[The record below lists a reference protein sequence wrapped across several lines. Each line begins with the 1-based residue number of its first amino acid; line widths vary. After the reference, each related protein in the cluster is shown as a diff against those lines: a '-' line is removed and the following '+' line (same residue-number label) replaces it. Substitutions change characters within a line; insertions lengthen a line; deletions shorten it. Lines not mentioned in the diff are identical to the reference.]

1 MASRGVDLLITYRIM
16 KLLVTPFDKQEA
28 FKYGIIDKKGKV
40 LRKWSTINKTQEKRS
55 YTILHRFIF
64 NLKRILQKA
73 GLGGKL
79 GTFAV
84 ALATLIREH
93 QEFEEHQKLI
103 ESTVIKYL
111 KQENLYSEILQ
122 EEGDIVGY
130 VPLNDE
136 PVNRCFGIDCYQI
149 GDTIVEEKEYAK
161 YKV

>member
-1 MASRGVDLLITYRIM
+1 MSRPVDLLITYRIM
-16 KLLVTPFDKQEA
+16 KLLVTPFNKQEA
-28 FKYGIIDKKGKV
+28 YKYGIIDDKGKV
-40 LRKWSTINKTQEKRS
+40 LRKWSTIIKPQEKRS
-55 YTILHRFIF
+55 YTILHRFVF
-64 NLKRILQKA
+64 NLKRILQRV

-84 ALATLIREH
+84 ALATLIKEH
-93 QEFEEHQKLI
+93 KEFEEHQKLI

-130 VPLNDE
+130 VPLTDE

>member
-1 MASRGVDLLITYRIM
+1 MSRPVDLLITYRIM
-16 KLLVTPFDKQEA
+16 KLLVTPFNKQEA
-28 FKYGIIDKKGKV
+28 YKYGIIDDKGKV
-40 LRKWSTINKTQEKRS
+40 LRKWSTIIKPQEKRS
-55 YTILHRFIF
+55 YTILHRFVF
-64 NLKRILQKA
+64 NLKRILQRV

-84 ALATLIREH
+84 ALATLIKEH
-93 QEFEEHQKLI
+93 KEFEEHQKLI

>member
-1 MASRGVDLLITYRIM
+1 MSRAVDLLITYRIM
-16 KLLVTPFDKQEA
+16 KILVTPFDKQEA

-40 LRKWSTINKTQEKRS
+40 LRKWSTIIKPQEKKS

-103 ESTVIKYL
+103 ESTIIKYL

>member
-1 MASRGVDLLITYRIM
+1 MSRAVDLLITYRIM

-40 LRKWSTINKTQEKRS
+40 LRKWSTIIKPQEKKS

-103 ESTVIKYL
+103 ESTIIKYL

>member
-1 MASRGVDLLITYRIM
+1 MSRAVDLLITYRSM
-16 KLLVTPFDKQEA
+16 KILVTPFDKQEA

-40 LRKWSTINKTQEKRS
+40 LRKWSTINKSQEKRS

>member
-1 MASRGVDLLITYRIM
+1 MSRAVDLLITYRIM
-16 KLLVTPFDKQEA
+16 KILVTPFDKQEA

>member
-1 MASRGVDLLITYRIM
+1 MSRAVDLLITYRIM
-16 KLLVTPFDKQEA
+16 KILVTPFDKQEA

-40 LRKWSTINKTQEKRS
+40 LRKWSTIIKPQEKKS

-103 ESTVIKYL
+103 ESTIIKYL

-130 VPLNDE
+130 VPLTDE
-136 PVNRCFGIDCYQI
+136 PINRCFGIDCYQI
-149 GDTIVEEKEYAK
+149 GDNIVEEKEYAK

>member
-1 MASRGVDLLITYRIM
+1 MSRAVDLLITYRIM
-16 KLLVTPFDKQEA
+16 KILVTPFDKQEA

-40 LRKWSTINKTQEKRS
+40 LRKWSTIIKPQEKKS

-103 ESTVIKYL
+103 ESAVIKYL

>member
-1 MASRGVDLLITYRIM
+1 MSRAVDLLITYRIM
-16 KLLVTPFDKQEA
+16 KILVTPFDKQEA

-40 LRKWSTINKTQEKRS
+40 LRKWSTINKSQEKRS

-136 PVNRCFGIDCYQI
+136 PVNRCFGIACYQI

>member
-1 MASRGVDLLITYRIM
+1 MSRAVDLLITYRIM
-16 KLLVTPFDKQEA
+16 KILVTPFDKQEA

-40 LRKWSTINKTQEKRS
+40 LRKWSTIIKPQEKKS

-103 ESTVIKYL
+103 ESTIIKYL

-130 VPLNDE
+130 VPLTDE

>member
-1 MASRGVDLLITYRIM
+1 MSRAVDLLITYRIM
-16 KLLVTPFDKQEA
+16 KILVTPFDKQEA

-40 LRKWSTINKTQEKRS
+40 LRKWSTIIKPQEKKS

-93 QEFEEHQKLI
+93 KEFEEHQKLI

>member
-1 MASRGVDLLITYRIM
+1 MSRAVDLLITYRVIKM
-16 KLLVTPFDKQEA
+16 LVTPFDKQEA
-28 FKYGIIDKKGKV
+28 FKYGIIDKNGKV
-40 LRKWSTINKTQEKRS
+40 LRKWSTIIKPQEKRS
-55 YTILHRFIF
+55 YTILHRFVF
-64 NLKRILQKA
+64 NLKRILQRV

-84 ALATLIREH
+84 ALATLIKEH
-93 QEFEEHQKLI
+93 KEFEEHQKLI

-130 VPLNDE
+130 VPLTDE

-149 GDTIVEEKEYAK
+149 GNTIVEEKEYAK

>member
-1 MASRGVDLLITYRIM
+1 MSRPVDLLITYRIM
-16 KLLVTPFDKQEA
+16 KLLVTPFNKQEA
-28 FKYGIIDKKGKV
+28 YKYGIIDDKGKV
-40 LRKWSTINKTQEKRS
+40 LRKWSTIIKPQEKRS
-55 YTILHRFIF
+55 YTILHRFVF
-64 NLKRILQKA
+64 NLKRILQRV

-84 ALATLIREH
+84 ALATLIKEH
-93 QEFEEHQKLI
+93 KEFEEHQKLI

-130 VPLNDE
+130 VPLTDE
-136 PVNRCFGIDCYQI
+136 PVNRCFGIDCYEI
-149 GDTIVEEKEYAK
+149 GNTIVEEKEYAK

>member
-1 MASRGVDLLITYRIM
+1 MSRAVDLLITYRIM
-16 KLLVTPFDKQEA
+16 KILVTPFDKQEA

-40 LRKWSTINKTQEKRS
+40 LRKWSTIIKPQEKKS

>member
-1 MASRGVDLLITYRIM
+1 MASRAVDLLITYRIM
-16 KLLVTPFDKQEA
+16 KLLVTPFNKQEA
-28 FKYGIIDKKGKV
+28 YKYGIIDDKGKV
-40 LRKWSTINKTQEKRS
+40 LRPFRTITDTKEKQS
-55 YTILHRFIF
+55 YTILHRFVF

-73 GLGGKL
+73 GLGGRL

-93 QEFEEHQKLI
+93 KEFEKHQKLI

-130 VPLNDE
+130 VPLTDE

-149 GDTIVEEKEYAK
+149 DDTIVEEKEYVK

>member
-1 MASRGVDLLITYRIM
+1 MSRAVDLLITYRIM
-16 KLLVTPFDKQEA
+16 KILVTPFDKQEA

-40 LRKWSTINKTQEKRS
+40 LRKWSTINKSQEKRS